1 MFIFLTQVIYD
12 ILNLDASKQN
22 ASNRNCTQ
30 INVEAENVA
39 NNNES
44 KHSML
49 DASERMLALLNLT
62 NQLTIDCA
70 ENQRLLI
77 ERQPNLIKLALICL
91 NMSSDF
97 VQQITCST
105 TTTKENNNS
114 SGATVEKQRSFHI
127 LGSLRLAACNLF
139 VTLSSLPSGRQS
151 LLDLCGSGPI
161 LTGLAS
167 CLSASVSSSQGNTSP
182 SPVYASSLAD
192 AARGLIARV
201 SSGGGNNS
209 VHTVN
214 NNNNN
219 NVDPLKC
226 NSASSAMSVV
236 CAAKAAQI
244 LEYLTE
250 SSRFLVS
257 VNCAHRPF

>member
-1 MFIFLTQVIYD
+1 M
-12 ILNLDASKQN
+12 
-22 ASNRNCTQ
+22 R
-30 INVEAENVA
+30 
-39 NNNES
+39 
-44 KHSML
+44 
-49 DASERMLALLNLT
+49 
-62 NQLTIDCA
+62 
-70 ENQRLLI
+70 
-77 ERQPNLIKLALICL
+77 
-91 NMSSDF
+91 
-97 VQQITCST
+97 
-105 TTTKENNNS
+105 
-114 SGATVEKQRSFHI
+114 ATVEKQRSFHI

-219 NVDPLKC
+219 VDPLKC

-250 SSRFLVS
+250 SSRFLESKRLDTKRNAAILVGKLAQSSQVHRDELSRLDGYS
-257 VNCAHRPF
+257 VLTPFNSWTATLERC